1 MINTIEKYQ
10 QLKDNEELILGYQGE
25 ITDSLTTNLLS
36 LAENKL
42 AMVEYNSRLKKKVF
56 HILVE
61 VLQNIYHNFN
71 NLSKAPKSY
80 MDIFIMIIKSNG
92 SYEVVSGNYM
102 LKSQTEKL
110 KNRISEVNQMAI
122 DLLRDEYRKKL
133 DEGVISEEGRAGL
146 GIMDMVRKSGS
157 PLECDFLPVDND
169 FSFFSLKVT
178 IKNQ

>member
-10 QLKDNEELILGYQGE
+10 QLKDSEKLLIGYQGE
-25 ITDSLTTNLLS
+25 ITESLTTNLLS

-56 HILVE
+56 HVLVE

-92 SYEVVSGNYM
+92 TYEVVSGNYM
-102 LKSQTEKL
+102 LSKHTGKL
-110 KNRISEVNQMAI
+110 ENRINEVNQMDI
-122 DLLRDEYRKKL
+122 DILRDEYRKKL
-133 DEGVISEEGRAGL
+133 DAGVISDEGRAGL
-146 GIMDMVRKSGS
+146 GIMDMVRKSGN
-157 PLECDFLPVDND
+157 PLDYNFLSIDQN

-178 IKNQ
+178 LKNQ

>member
-10 QLKDNEELILGYQGE
+10 QYKDNEKLLLGYQGE

-80 MDIFIMIIKSNG
+80 LDIFIMIVKSNG
-92 SYEVVSGNYM
+92 SYEVVSGNYI
-102 LKSQTEKL
+102 LKNQTEKL
-110 KNRISEVNQMAI
+110 EKRIDEVNQMED
-122 DLLRDEYRKKL
+122 DLLRGEYRKKL
-133 DEGVISEEGRAGL
+133 DDGVISVEGRAGL

-157 PLECDFLPVDND
+157 PLEYNFLQVDNK